1 MRMLRKKRIRKVLHR
16 LHNGILYAITT
27 VFFAGCFGSMFAI
40 GTMTTQGHTLKDYA
54 VAAGI
59 LIVSM
64 IWFTIF
70 FQSIAITKKKPPRA
84 ATLKGQSKWTLNSL
98 SPLL

>member
-1 MRMLRKKRIRKVLHR
+1 MKILRKKRIRKFLRR

-40 GTMTTQGHTLKDYA
+40 GTMTAQGYTPKDYA

-59 LIVSM
+59 LVLSM
-64 IWFTIF
+64 VWFTIF
-70 FQSIAITKKKPPRA
+70 FA
-84 ATLKGQSKWTLNSL
+84 ANCNYEGR
-98 SPLL
+98 